1 MNSPILHPLPGGV
14 SQSAGSKSTMQGLAL
29 NQASNGWRTWSWGE
43 KRYLV
48 ADKPG
53 AIAIFDF
60 KVTRSE
66 VESPA
71 EGEDE
76 DAGEILQEEE
86 LLDLIGLEPR
96 TTQNDH
102 DIRRS
107 RIKIRSE
114 EQARPETGS
123 ASVLI
128 AYQRSAQFGLG
139 SVLCWVD
146 NSRDSGVVIDGYWS
160 EKERNMGMVSV
171 VAEHLSAGPH
181 RLSCELL
188 ERTADP
194 GGGHEFRF
202 IAVMH
207 G

>member
-1 MNSPILHPLPGGV
+1 MNSPILHPA
-14 SQSAGSKSTMQGLAL
+14 SAGQDQKIGNMQGLAL
-29 NQASNGWRTWSWGE
+29 ASESHGWRTWSWGE

-48 ADKPG
+48 ADEPG
-53 AIAIFDF
+53 ALAMFDF
-60 KVTRSE
+60 TVTNSE
-66 VESPA
+66 VESPS
-71 EGEDE
+71 EDE
-76 DAGEILQEEE
+76 DEDDKGGQDEKMDIIE
-86 LLDLIGLEPR
+86 L
-96 TTQNDH
+96 TQRAPAPATPDVE
-102 DIRRS
+102 RA
-107 RIKIRSE
+107 K
-114 EQARPETGS
+114 QPRPETGS

-128 AYQRSAQFGLG
+128 SYQRSAMFGLG

-146 NSRDSGVVIDGYWS
+146 SERDAGVVIDGYWK

-171 VAEHLSAGPH
+171 VAEHLTAGKH

-188 ERTADP
+188 DRTADP

>member
-1 MNSPILHPLPGGV
+1 
-14 SQSAGSKSTMQGLAL
+14 MQGLAL
-29 NQASNGWRTWSWGE
+29 ASASHGWRTWSWGE

-48 ADKPG
+48 ADRPG
-53 AIAIFDF
+53 ALAMFDF
-60 KVTRSE
+60 TVTNSE
-66 VESPA
+66 VESPSEA
-71 EGEDE
+71 EEDE
-76 DAGEILQEEE
+76 RVQEEALKVDKME
-86 LLDLIGLEPR
+86 L
-96 TTQNDH
+96 
-102 DIRRS
+102 
-107 RIKIRSE
+107 
-114 EQARPETGS
+114 EQRALGNGDGREHPRPETGS

-128 AYQRSAQFGLG
+128 SYQRSAMFGLG

-146 NSRDSGVVIDGYWS
+146 SARDVGVVIDGYWK

-171 VAEHLSAGPH
+171 VAEHLTAGKH

-188 ERTADP
+188 DRTADP